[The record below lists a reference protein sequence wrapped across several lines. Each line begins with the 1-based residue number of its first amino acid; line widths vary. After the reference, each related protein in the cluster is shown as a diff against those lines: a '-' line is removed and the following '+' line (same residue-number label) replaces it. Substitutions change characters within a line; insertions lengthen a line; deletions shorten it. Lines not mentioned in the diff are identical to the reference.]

1 MRENGRIKERQA
13 TAHKM
18 MAMLNGPASFVLR
31 PYAASLATRMHPWTA
46 S

>member
-13 TAHKM
+13 NYAQNDGH
-18 MAMLNGPASFVLR
+18 AQRACFVVLR
-31 PYAASLATRMHPWTA
+31 PEAASLATKMHRWTV